1 MHNKP
6 RNVIER
12 GPVELHL
19 LLVLLKSLNSQ
30 GERKKKKSNRQ
41 SLTFNHRDS
50 NVCVLLTDPQ
60 LRRLSMTVRMGKK
73 CFLFYRHLKYVKV

>member
-1 MHNKP
+1 MWS
-6 RNVIER
+6 R
-12 GPVELHL
+12 GIAPSACVAQ
-19 LLVLLKSLNSQ
+19 KSEFP
-30 GERKKKKSNRQ
+30 GRKEKKNSNRQ

-50 NVCVLLTDPQ
+50 NVCVLLTDPR